1 VGDRP
6 GAGDVHLLPQLTPVN
21 PLLSDEPGVAAT
33 DNTGMRRDLF
43 HAKKLLLSIAAL
55 GAAASIAGLGTF
67 ATFTSSTSASNTIAS
82 GTLSLTAPFS
92 RLGTG
97 ASPIAPGDTM
107 QRAIDL
113 SYSGS
118 ISFGS
123 ATLTTSASP
132 SSLLDTDATNGL
144 QIAIDKC
151 SAAWTESGPP
161 YTYTCGGS
169 TSTLLASRA
178 LVGSNTALSNLP
190 LTASSTDHLRVTL
203 TFPSGAG
210 NTLQSQSS
218 TVSYTFSGTQ
228 RAGTDQQELRRRGGV
243 RGQHLAQVL
252 AGERIPEARVLPSGS
267 APPRPPPGSA

>member
-1 VGDRP
+1 
-6 GAGDVHLLPQLTPVN
+6 
-21 PLLSDEPGVAAT
+21 LSDEPGGAAT

-43 HAKKLLLSIAAL
+43 HAKKLLLSIAVL

-151 SAAWTESGPP
+151 SVAWTESGPP

-169 TSTLLASRA
+169 TSTVLASRA
-178 LVGSNTALSNLP
+178 LVGSNIALSNLT

-228 RAGTDQQELRRRGGV
+228 RAGTDQ
-243 RGQHLAQVL
+243 
-252 AGERIPEARVLPSGS
+252 
-267 APPRPPPGSA
+267 

>member
-1 VGDRP
+1 
-6 GAGDVHLLPQLTPVN
+6 
-21 PLLSDEPGVAAT
+21 
-33 DNTGMRRDLF
+33 MRRNSSSR
-43 HAKKLLLSIAAL
+43 ARKLLLTLAAL

-67 ATFTSSTSASNTIAS
+67 ATFTSSTSTSNTIAS
-82 GTLSLTAPFS
+82 GTLTLTAPFS

-118 ISFGS
+118 ISFAS

-151 SAAWTESGPP
+151 SQAWTEAGPP

-169 TSTLLASRA
+169 TSAVLASRA
-178 LVGSNTALSNLP
+178 LIGSSMALSNLT
-190 LTASSTDHLRVTL
+190 LSAGSTDHLRVTL
-203 TFPSGAG
+203 TCPSGAG
-210 NTLQSQSS
+210 NTLQVQSS
-218 TVSYTFSGTQ
+218 TVSYTFSDSQ
-228 RAGTDQQELRRRGGV
+228 RDGTDQ
-243 RGQHLAQVL
+243 
-252 AGERIPEARVLPSGS
+252 
-267 APPRPPPGSA
+267 

>member
-1 VGDRP
+1 
-6 GAGDVHLLPQLTPVN
+6 LTSVN
-21 PLLSDEPGVAAT
+21 PHSSDGPRVAGADNKAIMRRASFRARKILLS
-33 DNTGMRRDLF
+33 L
-43 HAKKLLLSIAAL
+43 AAL

-67 ATFTSSTSASNTIAS
+67 ATFTSSTGTSNTIAS

-113 SYSGS
+113 SYSGT

-132 SSLLDTDATNGL
+132 SSLLDTDGTNGL
-144 QIAIDKC
+144 QMAIDKC
-151 SAAWTESGPP
+151 SQAWTEAGPP

-169 TSTLLASRA
+169 TSTVLASRA
-178 LVGSNTALSNLP
+178 LIGSGVPLSNLT
-190 LTASSTDHLRVTL
+190 LTAGSTDHLRVTL

-210 NTLQSQSS
+210 NTLQNQSS
-218 TVSYTFSGTQ
+218 TVSYTFSGSQ
-228 RAGTDQQELRRRGGV
+228 RAGTDQ
-243 RGQHLAQVL
+243 
-252 AGERIPEARVLPSGS
+252 
-267 APPRPPPGSA
+267 